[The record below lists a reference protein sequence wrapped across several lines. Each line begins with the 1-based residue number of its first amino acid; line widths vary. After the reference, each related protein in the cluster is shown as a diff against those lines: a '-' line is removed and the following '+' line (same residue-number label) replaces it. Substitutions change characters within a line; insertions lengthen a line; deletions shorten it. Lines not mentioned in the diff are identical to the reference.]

1 MAKPDFVRE
10 FLSVVAQTAPIDTN
24 TSRRIEG
31 EIRKLYGGQEVKIRS
46 RPPIDMSV
54 IDAGL
59 RQRKSVSQIAA
70 EQGVDRSTIYRHLS
84 KNCRRSRP
92 D

>member
-1 MAKPDFVRE
+1 MSKPDFVRE
-10 FLSVVAQTAPIDTN
+10 LLSVVAREAPICDTV
-24 TSRRIEG
+24 TKRIEQ
-31 EIRKLYGGQEVKIRS
+31 EIRQRYGGQEIKVRS
-46 RPPIDMSV
+46 RPPIDMTV

-59 RQRKSVSQIAA
+59 RQRKSVKEIAA

-84 KNCRRSRP
+84 KNCRRSRT